1 MNDQETSRFLGMN
14 RHHLTVALLLAM
26 FTVGTLFTWWTVV
39 QADREMRTD
48 LLQRMRVAVQAVN
61 VEQIQALTGSK
72 ADLDSPEY
80 QRLKEQLAAICSASP
95 QCRFVYLMG
104 RKADGT
110 VFFYVDSEPSDSEGY
125 SPPGQV
131 YDEVSAVSLRV
142 FQDRVEAVE
151 GPASDR
157 WGTWVSGLIPI
168 NDTATALSGLVTPN
182 DAQAMVRKA
191 VDFYRKHGRE
201 RFLKEVNDP
210 HGEFRRK
217 SLYVFAYDLDMTM
230 QAHPVKPEL
239 VGRNLIDSKDWSGG
253 KYFRREM
260 RDIAL
265 SKGSGWVDYQYENPA
280 TQKIQPKT
288 TYIERVDDLIIA
300 AGAYK
305 GSGDLL
311 AVLGMDIDAR
321 DWQWEVAARVAL
333 PVGLMLIIFI
343 GVVAALSV
351 TRRRDTSPKPV
362 LSQLL
367 PPLAVMVVVLMA
379 GAGALLWRQH
389 QHQLDD
395 AIANR
400 AAEVASDLRITLN
413 QQAFGLAMVT
423 RLIAANPSLPQA
435 LREDDRARLLA
446 DWRPLF
452 ETMNQ
457 ESHLTHLY
465 FFDANRV
472 CLLRVHKPEK
482 YGDRIERFT
491 ALEAERTGKTTFGI
505 ELGPLG
511 TFTLRVVQP
520 VFAEGTLVGYVELG
534 KEIEDVL
541 QAINTDSG
549 AHLAVVIRKEHL
561 DRQTWEEGMR
571 MLGREADWEQLPR
584 SVVSYASHG
593 RLPDAFA
600 ARADYSAE
608 DDPDQA
614 APEREITFDGKDWLV
629 STTPLRDAAGQGV
642 GELLIVQN
650 VSTENEA
657 FARLLTLAGTGGAVL
672 LTLLLG
678 FIYVLLRHTDAGI
691 RAQEA
696 ALRETNLNLEQA
708 TARASEMAA
717 RAERASA
724 AKSEFLAN
732 MSHEIRT
739 PMNGVIGMTGL
750 LLDTELNDQQ
760 RRYAEIVRTSGE
772 SLLSLINAI
781 LDFSKIEAGKLDLEI
796 LDFDLSNLLED
807 FAATLA
813 LRAHEKGLE
822 MLCSADLEVPTLLRG
837 DPGRLRQILNNLAGN
852 AVKFTPAGEVA
863 IRVSLLEEDQD
874 QVLLRFS
881 VRDTGIGIPADKI
894 GLLFDKFTQVDT
906 STTRQY
912 GGTGLGLAISRQ
924 LAKLMNGETGVT
936 SEVGKGSEFWFTA
949 RLGKQASG
957 AYTEGP
963 PPAALHGVRVLIVD
977 DNATNRELLH
987 IRLTSWDMRPLEARD
1002 GPSAIQALNRAL
1014 EEQDPC
1020 RLAVID
1026 MQMPGMDGESL
1037 GRIIQADPRLADT
1050 RMVMLTS
1057 LGMREDAQHFH
1068 EIGFAAYLT
1077 KPIRHQELKAALS
1090 LALTNRQEVAPEPH
1104 PIAAH
1109 PTTLETANLF
1119 AGRKAR
1125 ILVAEDN
1132 ITNQMVAL
1140 GILKQ
1145 MGLRADAVANGVEA
1159 LKALELLPYDLV
1171 LMDVQMPVMDGI
1183 EATKR
1188 IRSDELTI
1196 WKAQGAMRDGQMAE
1210 AVGVPASFTLPII
1223 AMTAHAIQG
1232 DRERCLAAGM
1242 NDYVSKPVSR
1252 QALAEALSKW
1262 LPHDPDEGQMGKDDR
1277 CPGAE
1282 ESPGTAAPL
1291 SPAATLAIDPATPIF
1306 DRAGMMARLMDDE
1319 ELIRLVVENFLEETP
1334 GQMAS
1339 LKAYLEAGEAPGA
1352 ERQAHT
1358 LRGAAA
1364 NVGGERLRAMAFEIE
1379 SAARAGDLGIAR
1391 LYLARLEEEFLVLR
1405 QVMTHEHP
1413 EPGDSEPP
1421 T

>member
-1 MNDQETSRFLGMN
+1 MNDQETNRFLGMN
-14 RHHLTVALLLAM
+14 RRHLTVALLLAM
-26 FTVGTLFTWWTVV
+26 VTVGALFTWGMVV

-48 LLQRMRVAVQAVN
+48 LLQRMRMAVQAVN
-61 VEQIQALTGSK
+61 VERIQALTGTE
-72 ADLDSPEY
+72 ADLESREY
-80 QRLKEQLAAICSASP
+80 LRLKEQLAAICSASP

-110 VFFYVDSEPSDSEGY
+110 VFFFVDSEPAGSESY
-125 SPPGQV
+125 SPPGQI
-131 YDEVSAVSLRV
+131 YDEVSAVAHRV
-142 FQDRVEAVE
+142 FEDRIEAVE
-151 GPASDR
+151 GPVTDR

-168 NDTATALSGLVTPN
+168 NDTATALSGLVTPD

-201 RFLKEVNDP
+201 RFIKEANDP
-210 HGEFRRK
+210 QGEFRRK
-217 SLYVFAYDLDMTM
+217 SLYAFAYDLDMTM

-239 VGRNLIDSKDWSGG
+239 VGQNLLDKKDWSGG
-253 KYFRREM
+253 KYFRKEIQE
-260 RDIAL
+260 IAL
-265 SKGSGWVDYQYENPA
+265 TKGSGWVDYQYENPA

-288 TYIERVDDLIIA
+288 TYVERVDDLIIC

-311 AVLGMDIDAR
+311 AVLGMDIDAS
-321 DWQWEVAARVAL
+321 DWQWEIAARIAL

-351 TRRRDTSPKPV
+351 TRRVDASPKPV

-367 PPLAVMVVVLMA
+367 PPLAVMVVLLMA
-379 GAGALLWRQH
+379 GAGGLLWRQH
-389 QHQLDD
+389 QQQMTE
-395 AIANR
+395 AIVNR
-400 AAEVASDLRITLN
+400 ASEVANDLRITLN
-413 QQAFGLAMVT
+413 QQASGLAMVT
-423 RLIAANPSLPQA
+423 KLIAVNNSVRQA
-435 LREDDRARLLA
+435 LREGDAGRLLA
-446 DWRPLF
+446 DWQPVF
-452 ETMNQ
+452 ETMNR
-457 ESHLTHLY
+457 ESHLTHFY

-472 CLLRVHKPEK
+472 CLLRIHKPDK
-482 YGDRIERFT
+482 HGDRIERFT
-491 ALEAERTGKTTFGI
+491 AVEAERTGKTTSGI

-520 VFAEGTLVGYVELG
+520 VYADGALVGYVELG

-561 DRQTWEEGMR
+561 VRQTWEDGMR
-571 MLGREADWEQLPR
+571 MLGREADWDQLPR
-584 SVVSYASHG
+584 SAVSYASHG

-600 ARADYSAE
+600 SQADYFSEGDSSHDEPA
-608 DDPDQA
+608 
-614 APEREITFDGKDWLV
+614 REIAFDGKDWLV
-629 STTPLRDAAGQGV
+629 SSTPLRDASGTGV
-642 GELLIVQN
+642 GDLLIVQD
-650 VSTENEA
+650 VSTEEAA
-657 FARLLTLAGTGGAVL
+657 FARLLTLVGTGGSVL

-691 RAQEA
+691 RAQET
-696 ALRETNLNLEQA
+696 ALRETNFSLEKA
-708 TARASEMAA
+708 TARANDMAA
-717 RAERASA
+717 RAEMASA

-863 IRVSLLEEDQD
+863 IRVSLLEEDKD

-977 DNATNRELLH
+977 DNATNLELLH

-1020 RLAVID
+1020 RIAVID

-1037 GRIIQADPRLADT
+1037 GRIIQADPRLTDT

-1057 LGMREDAQHFH
+1057 LGMREDAGHFH

-1104 PIAAH
+1104 PFATH
-1109 PTTLETANLF
+1109 PTTLETTNLF

-1183 EATKR
+1183 EATNR
-1188 IRSDELTI
+1188 IRSDELKM
-1196 WKAQGAMRDGQMAE
+1196 WEAQCALGKGQAAE

-1262 LPHDPDEGQMGKDDR
+1262 LPNDPDDRQMGNDDP
-1277 CPGAE
+1277 CPGSE
-1282 ESPGTAAPL
+1282 EVS
-1291 SPAATLAIDPATPIF
+1291 SPAAPTTPATPLAVDPATPIF

-1319 ELIRLVVENFLEETP
+1319 ELIHLVVESFLEDTP
-1334 GQMAS
+1334 LQIAS
-1339 LKAYLEAGEAPGA
+1339 LRDYLEAGDAAGA
-1352 ERQAHT
+1352 ARQAHT
-1358 LRGAAA
+1358 IRGAAA
-1364 NVGGERLRAMAFEIE
+1364 NVGGERLREIAFEME
-1379 SAARAGDLGIAR
+1379 SAAKTGDLGIAR
-1391 LYLARLEEEFLVLR
+1391 LYLAKLEEEFLGLR
-1405 QVMTHEHP
+1405 QLMTA
-1413 EPGDSEPP
+1413 EP
-1421 T
+1421 